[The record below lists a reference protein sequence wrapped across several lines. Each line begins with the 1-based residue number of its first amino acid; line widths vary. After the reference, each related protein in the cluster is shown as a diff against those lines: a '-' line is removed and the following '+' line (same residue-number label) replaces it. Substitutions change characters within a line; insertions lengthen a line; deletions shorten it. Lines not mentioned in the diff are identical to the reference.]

1 MVAVTFCLS
10 YCCSLFHSLFN
21 RQGNYRQKDNLKFFL
36 IIYTHTHT
44 HTRTRTHIYIGC
56 TGYPL
61 LYTGTLYVQ
70 PAGATLVVVCRLLA
84 VVSTLAGEQGSEA
97 HVLQ

>member
-36 IIYTHTHT
+36 IIHTHTHT
-44 HTRTRTHIYIGC
+44 HTHTHIGC

-61 LYTGTLYVQ
+61 LNTGTLYVQ